1 MIEVRTAQPEDADMM
16 AALLNA
22 IISAG
27 GTTARTQETCGKAL
41 LDLQA
46 ANAGKSAWHVALHEG
61 QIIGFQWIAPA
72 DYLPVEAADISTFAK
87 QGQTQ
92 RGIGTALFAAT
103 KNAACKLG
111 YVWINANIRADNTGG
126 LRYYDSLGFAD
137 YGRKT
142 DVTLGNGLIVDKILK
157 RFDL

>member
-16 AALLNA
+16 AELLNA
-22 IISAG
+22 IINAG
-27 GTTARTQETCGKAL
+27 GTTSRTQETCGTEL
-41 LDLQA
+41 LDMQA
-46 ANAGKSAWHVALHEG
+46 KTADNSAWHVALHEG
-61 QIIGFQWIAPA
+61 QVIGFQWIAPA
-72 DYLPVEAADISTFAK
+72 DYLPAEAADISTFAK

-103 KNAACKLG
+103 KGAALKLG
-111 YVWINANIRADNTGG
+111 YTWINANIRADNSGG
-126 LRYYDSLGFAD
+126 LRYYNSLGFTD

-142 DVTLGNGLIVDKILK
+142 NVTLGNGLVVDKILK

>member
-1 MIEVRTAQPEDADMM
+1 MIAVRTARPEDAEVMTK
-16 AALLNA
+16 LLNA
-22 IISAG
+22 IINAG
-27 GTTARTQETCGKAL
+27 GTTSRTQETCGTEL
-41 LDLQA
+41 TDLQVK
-46 ANAGKSAWHVALHEG
+46 NPDNSAWHVALDED

-72 DYLPVEAADISTFAK
+72 DYLPGEAADISTFAK

-103 KNAACKLG
+103 RGAARELG
-111 YVWINANIRADNTGG
+111 YDWINANIRADNTSG
-126 LRYYDSLGFAD
+126 LRYYKSLGFID

-142 DVTLGNGLIVDKILK
+142 NVTLGNGLIVDKILK